1 MADSTS
7 ADSVELK
14 DEFQDTEK
22 AQMEFHLW
30 RRLFGYILRYKVHL
44 SIIAFCGAVTGATEM
59 FPGLIV
65 IGMVADIKA
74 NGSSANLTLW
84 AILICLSGLLAS
96 AVVSGFVMYVCKV
109 RSNSSYTIRD
119 DAFRNIQRQAFRF
132 FDRRPVGW
140 LMSRLMSDCERLSN
154 ILTWAFL
161 DFMWGTTMMLSF
173 AVVMLILNWKLALFA
188 FVFIPVIAWITVKL
202 RRSILRTA
210 REVRATNSFLT
221 GTINES
227 IMGVLTS
234 KSFVQQENHLKDL
247 QQTTNKLYNSSVENL
262 TISAV
267 YVPIVM
273 TTGSMITGITLAVGG
288 IEVVQ
293 GVFAVT
299 VFLAFM
305 MWVRYFL
312 EPAMEMAAWFT
323 EMQTA
328 QASAERVLAVMDAQP
343 DIVSRTDSA
352 YSIPSEISSVQVR
365 DLGFAYDSGV
375 PVLHDIN
382 LKINSGESLAIV
394 GPTGGG
400 KTTLVN
406 LLCRFYEPSTGIVE
420 VNGVDYRE
428 FPLNWY
434 RSQLGVVLQHAHV
447 FSGPILENI
456 RYGRTEATDVEVVE
470 AARLAG
476 AHEFIEAME
485 DGYQTNAGAGG
496 SKLSAGQKQLVSI
509 ARALLSDP
517 QILVLDEATSS
528 VDTDTE
534 QHIQQ
539 GIEQLLRERICFIIA
554 HRLSTIR
561 NVDKIAFVQAGRI
574 VEFGSHVDLLRLSGL
589 YAKMYQQQ
597 SMREADQASFEL
609 AERARDQQTN

>member
-1 MADSTS
+1 MAESTS
-7 ADSVELK
+7 TTHTELK
-14 DEFQDTEK
+14 DEFQDSEK
-22 AQMEFHLW
+22 AQMELHLW
-30 RRLFGYILRYKVHL
+30 RRLFSYIFKYRGHIA
-44 SIIAFCGAVTGATEM
+44 IIASCGAVTGITEVI
-59 FPGLIV
+59 PGYITMR
-65 IGMVADIKA
+65 MVKDIQA
-74 NGSSANLTLW
+74 HGPDASLTLW
-84 AILICLSGLLAS
+84 AILIVLTGFVAS
-96 AVVSGFVMYVCKV
+96 AVVFGFVMCVCKV
-109 RSNSSYTIRD
+109 RSKASYQIRD
-119 DAFRNIQRQAFRF
+119 DAFRNIQQQSFRF

-140 LMSRLMSDCERLSN
+140 LMARLMSDCERLSN
-154 ILTWAFL
+154 IVAWGFL
-161 DFMWGTTMMLSF
+161 DFSWGTAMMLSM
-173 AVVMLILNWKLALFA
+173 AVVMLFLNWKLALFA
-188 FVFIPVIAWITVKL
+188 LAFIPLIAWVTVKL

-210 REVRATNSFLT
+210 REVRATNSVLT

-234 KSFVQQENHLKDL
+234 KSFVQEESHLKDL
-247 QQTTNKLYNSSVENL
+247 KKTTDKLYNSSVENL

-273 TTGSMITGITLAVGG
+273 TTASMVTGVTLAVGG
-288 IEVVQ
+288 LEVVQ
-293 GVFAVT
+293 GVFVLS

-328 QASAERVLAVMDAQP
+328 QASAERVLAVMDALP
-343 DIVSRTDSA
+343 DIVSKTNST
-352 YSIPSEISSVQVR
+352 YPTPSEIESVHVR
-365 DLGFAYDSGV
+365 NLGFAYDSDV
-375 PVLHDIN
+375 PVLQDIN
-382 LKINSGESLAIV
+382 FKINAGESLAIV

-406 LLCRFYEPSTGIVE
+406 LLCRFYEPTTGIIE
-420 VNGVDYRE
+420 VNGIDYRE
-428 FPLNWY
+428 FSLNWY

-456 RYGRTEATDVEVVE
+456 RYGRIDATDEEVI
-470 AARLAG
+470 ATARLAG
-476 AHEFIEAME
+476 AHVFIEAME
-485 DGYQTNAGAGG
+485 HGYQTNAGAGG

-517 QILVLDEATSS
+517 QILVFDEATSS

-561 NVDKIAFVQAGRI
+561 NVDKIAFVEAGRI
-574 VEFGSHVDLLRLSGL
+574 VEFGSHVELLRQKGL
-589 YAKMYQQQ
+589 YATMYQQQ
-597 SMREADQASFEL
+597 SLREAVRSSFEL
-609 AERARDQQTN
+609 AERARN

>member
-1 MADSTS
+1 MADSSS
-7 ADSVELK
+7 AEPFELK

-30 RRLFGYILRYKVHL
+30 RRLFGYILRYKAHL
-44 SIIAFCGAVTGATEM
+44 SIIAFCGAVTGATEL
-59 FPGLIV
+59 FPGLITM
-65 IGMVADIKA
+65 GMVSDVQA
-74 NGSSANLTLW
+74 NGPYANLSVW
-84 AILICLSGLLAS
+84 AILILLSGLIAS
-96 AVVSGFVMYVCKV
+96 SVVSGFVMFVCKV
-109 RSNSSYTIRD
+109 RSNTSYTIRD
-119 DAFRNIQRQAFRF
+119 DAFRNIQQQSFRF

-140 LMSRLMSDCERLSN
+140 LMARLMSDCERLSN

-161 DFMWGTTMMLSF
+161 DFTWGTTMMLSF
-173 AVVMLILNWKLALFA
+173 ASVMLILNWKLALFA
-188 FVFIPVIAWITVKL
+188 FAFIPVIAWITVKL

-210 REVRATNSFLT
+210 REVRSTNSILT

-247 QQTTNKLYNSSVENL
+247 QQTTDKLYKSSVENL
-262 TISAV
+262 TLSAV

-273 TTGSMITGITLAVGG
+273 TTGSMITGITLAIGG

-343 DIVSRTDSA
+343 DIVSRSDSPF
-352 YSIPSEISSVQVR
+352 SIPSAISSIRVSE
-365 DLGFAYDSGV
+365 LGFAYDSGV

-382 LKINSGESLAIV
+382 FSINAGESLAIV
-394 GPTGGG
+394 GHTGGG

-406 LLCRFYEPSTGIVE
+406 LLCRFYEPTSGVIE
-420 VNGVDYRE
+420 VNGIDYRE

-456 RYGRTEATDVEVVE
+456 RYGRIEATDEEVL
-470 AARLAG
+470 AAAHLAG
-476 AHEFIEAME
+476 AHDFIEAME

-534 QHIQQ
+534 RHIQQ

-561 NVDKIAFVQAGRI
+561 NVDKIAFVENGRI
-574 VEFGSHVDLLRLSGL
+574 VEFGSHSELLRQGGL
-589 YAKMYQQQ
+589 YANMYQQQ
-597 SMREADQASFEL
+597 SLREAVRSSFEL
-609 AERARDQQTN
+609 AERASN

>member
-1 MADSTS
+1 MAESTS
-7 ADSVELK
+7 ATPLELR

-22 AQMEFHLW
+22 AQMEFRLW
-30 RRLFGYILRYKVHL
+30 RRLFSYILRFKAHL
-44 SIIAFCGAVTGATEM
+44 GIIALCGAVTGATEILPGYITM
-59 FPGLIV
+59 LMVEDIQAHGPEANFP
-65 IGMVADIKA
+65 
-74 NGSSANLTLW
+74 LW
-84 AILICLSGLLAS
+84 ALLILLTGLVAS
-96 AVVSGFVMYVCKV
+96 AVVGGFVMFVCKV
-109 RSNSSYTIRD
+109 RSNASYNIRD
-119 DAFRNIQRQAFRF
+119 DAFRNIQQQSFRF

-140 LMSRLMSDCERLSN
+140 LMARLMSDCERLSN
-154 ILTWAFL
+154 ILAWGFL
-161 DFMWGTTMMLSF
+161 DFAWGTTMMLCI
-173 AVVMLILNWKLALFA
+173 AIVMLILNWKLALFA
-188 FVFIPVIAWITVKL
+188 FAFIPLIAWVTVKI

-210 REVRATNSFLT
+210 REVRATNSLLT

-234 KSFVQQENHLKDL
+234 KSFVQEESHLNDL
-247 QQTTNKLYNSSVENL
+247 KKTTDRLYNSSVENL
-262 TISAV
+262 TLSAT

-273 TTGSMITGITLAVGG
+273 TTASMVTGITLAVGG
-288 IEVVQ
+288 IQVVQ
-293 GVFAVT
+293 GVFAVS
-299 VFLAFM
+299 VFLIFL

-343 DIVSRTDSA
+343 DIVSRSNTTHST
-352 YSIPSEISSVQVR
+352 PSEISSVQVSN
-365 DLGFAYDSGV
+365 LGFAYDAGV
-375 PVLHDIN
+375 PVLQDIN
-382 LKINSGESLAIV
+382 FKINAGESLAIV

-406 LLCRFYEPSTGIVE
+406 LLCRFYEPTTGIIE

-456 RYGRTEATDVEVVE
+456 RYGRIEATDEEVM
-470 AARLAG
+470 ATARLAG
-476 AHEFIEAME
+476 AHDFIEAME
-485 DGYQTNAGAGG
+485 HGYQTNAGAGG

-517 QILVLDEATSS
+517 QILVFDEATSS

-561 NVDKIAFVQAGRI
+561 NVDRIAFVEAGRI
-574 VEFGSHVDLLRLSGL
+574 VEFGSHIELLRQGGL

-597 SMREADQASFEL
+597 SLREAVRSSFEL
-609 AERARDQQTN
+609 AKRASN

>member
-1 MADSTS
+1 MAESTASTS
-7 ADSVELK
+7 TELR
-14 DEFQDTEK
+14 DEFQDSEK

-30 RRLFGYILRYKVHL
+30 RRLFGYILRYKAHMV
-44 SIIAFCGAVTGATEM
+44 IIAICGAVTGITE
-59 FPGLIV
+59 V
-65 IGMVADIKA
+65 IPAYITMRMVQEIQVY
-74 NGSSANLTLW
+74 GPYANLTVW
-84 AILICLSGLLAS
+84 AILIILTGLVASG
-96 AVVSGFVMYVCKV
+96 VVCGFVMYVCKV
-109 RSNSSYTIRD
+109 RSNASYQIRD
-119 DAFRNIQRQAFRF
+119 DAFRNVQRQSFRF

-140 LMSRLMSDCERLSN
+140 LMARLMSDCERLSN
-154 ILTWAFL
+154 IVAWAFL
-161 DFMWGTTMMLSF
+161 DFSWGTAMMLSM

-188 FVFIPVIAWITVKL
+188 FAFIPVIAWITVKL

-234 KSFVQQENHLKDL
+234 KSFVQEESHLEDL
-247 QQTTNKLYNSSVENL
+247 KQTTNKLYNSSVENL
-262 TISAV
+262 TLAAV

-273 TTGSMITGITLAVGG
+273 TTASMVTGITLAVGG
-288 IEVVQ
+288 LEVVQ
-293 GVFAVT
+293 GILIVP

-343 DIVSRTDSA
+343 DIVSSA
-352 YSIPSEISSVQVR
+352 DRRYSTPSEISSVHVTN
-365 DLGFAYDSGV
+365 LGFAYESGV
-375 PVLHDIN
+375 PVLQDIN
-382 LKINSGESLAIV
+382 FKINAGESLAIV

-406 LLCRFYEPSTGIVE
+406 LLCRFYEPTTGNIE
-420 VNGVDYRE
+420 VNGIDYKQ
-428 FPLNWY
+428 FSLNWY

-456 RYGRTEATDVEVVE
+456 RYGRIEATDEEVI
-470 AARLAG
+470 ATARLAG
-476 AHEFIEAME
+476 AHDFIEAME
-485 DGYQTNAGAGG
+485 HGYQTNAGAGG

-517 QILVLDEATSS
+517 QILVFDEATSS

-561 NVDKIAFVQAGRI
+561 NVDKIAFVEAGRI
-574 VEFGSHVDLLRLSGL
+574 VEFGSHIELLSHGGL

-597 SMREADQASFEL
+597 SLREAVRSSFEL
-609 AERARDQQTN
+609 AERAKN

>member
-1 MADSTS
+1 MAENTSTNP
-7 ADSVELK
+7 VELR
-14 DEFQDTEK
+14 DEFQDSEK
-22 AQMEFHLW
+22 AQMELHLW
-30 RRLFGYILRYKVHL
+30 RRLFSYIFQYRGHIA
-44 SIIAFCGAVTGATEM
+44 IIAFCGAVTGITEVI
-59 FPGLIV
+59 PGYITMR
-65 IGMVADIKA
+65 MVKDIQA
-74 NGSSANLTLW
+74 HGPDASLTLW
-84 AILICLSGLLAS
+84 AILILLSGFVAS
-96 AVVSGFVMYVCKV
+96 AVVFGFVMYVCKV
-109 RSNSSYTIRD
+109 RSKASYKIRD
-119 DAFRNIQRQAFRF
+119 DAFRNIQLQSFRF

-140 LMSRLMSDCERLSN
+140 LMARLMSDCERLSN
-154 ILTWAFL
+154 IVAWGFL
-161 DFMWGTTMMLSF
+161 DFSWGTAMMLSM
-173 AVVMLILNWKLALFA
+173 AVVMLFLNWKLALFA
-188 FVFIPVIAWITVKL
+188 FAFIPVIAWITVKL

-210 REVRATNSFLT
+210 REVRATNSVLT

-234 KSFVQQENHLKDL
+234 KSFVQEESHLEDL
-247 QQTTNKLYNSSVENL
+247 KKTTNKLYNSSVENL

-273 TTGSMITGITLAVGG
+273 TTASMVTGVTLAVGG
-288 IEVVQ
+288 LEVVQ
-293 GVFAVT
+293 GVFVLS

-343 DIVSRTDSA
+343 DIVSKVNSE
-352 YSIPSEISSVQVR
+352 YSTPSEIKSVQVR
-365 DLGFAYDSGV
+365 SLGFAYESGV
-375 PVLHDIN
+375 PVLQDIN
-382 LKINSGESLAIV
+382 FKINAGESLAIV

-406 LLCRFYEPSTGIVE
+406 LLCRFYEPTTGIIE
-420 VNGVDYRE
+420 VNGIDYRE
-428 FPLNWY
+428 FSLNWY

-456 RYGRTEATDVEVVE
+456 RYGRIEATDDEVI
-470 AARLAG
+470 ATARLAG
-476 AHEFIEAME
+476 AHDFIEAME
-485 DGYQTNAGAGG
+485 HGYQTNAGAGG

-517 QILVLDEATSS
+517 QILVFDEATSS

-554 HRLSTIR
+554 HRLSTVR
-561 NVDKIAFVQAGRI
+561 NVDKIAFVEAGRI
-574 VEFGSHVDLLRLSGL
+574 VEFGSHIELLRQQGR
-589 YAKMYQQQ
+589 YATMYQQQ
-597 SMREADQASFEL
+597 SLREAVQSSFEL
-609 AERARDQQTN
+609 AERAKN

>member
-1 MADSTS
+1 MAESSS
-7 ADSVELK
+7 ATPLELR

-22 AQMEFHLW
+22 AQMEFQLW
-30 RRLFGYILRYKVHL
+30 RRLFSYILRFKAHL
-44 SIIAFCGAVTGATEM
+44 GIIALCGAVTGATEILPGYITM
-59 FPGLIV
+59 LMIEDIQAHGPEANFP
-65 IGMVADIKA
+65 
-74 NGSSANLTLW
+74 LW
-84 AILICLSGLLAS
+84 ALLILLTGLVAS
-96 AVVSGFVMYVCKV
+96 AVVGGFVMFVCKV
-109 RSNSSYTIRD
+109 RSSASYHIRD
-119 DAFRNIQRQAFRF
+119 DAFRNIQQQSFRF

-140 LMSRLMSDCERLSN
+140 LMARLMSDCERLSN
-154 ILTWAFL
+154 ILAWAFL
-161 DFMWGTTMMLSF
+161 DFAWGTTMMLCISI
-173 AVVMLILNWKLALFA
+173 VMLVLNWKLALFA
-188 FVFIPVIAWITVKL
+188 FAFIPLIAWITVKL

-210 REVRATNSFLT
+210 REVRATNSLLT

-234 KSFVQQENHLKDL
+234 KSFVQEESHLKDL
-247 QQTTNKLYNSSVENL
+247 KTTTDRLYNSSVENL
-262 TISAV
+262 TLSAT

-273 TTGSMITGITLAVGG
+273 TTASIVTGITLAVGG

-293 GVFAVT
+293 GVFAVS
-299 VFLAFM
+299 VFLAFL

-343 DIVSRTDSA
+343 DIVSRSTTSG
-352 YSIPSEISSVQVR
+352 SNPSEISSVQVSN
-365 DLGFAYDSGV
+365 LGFAYDTGV

-382 LKINSGESLAIV
+382 FKINAGESLAIV

-406 LLCRFYEPSTGIVE
+406 LLCRFYEPTTGIIE

-456 RYGRTEATDVEVVE
+456 RYGRIEATDEEVI
-470 AARLAG
+470 ATACLAG
-476 AHEFIEAME
+476 AHDFIEAME
-485 DGYQTNAGAGG
+485 HGYQTNAGAGG

-517 QILVLDEATSS
+517 QILVFDEATSS

-539 GIEQLLRERICFIIA
+539 GIERLLRERICFIIA

-561 NVDKIAFVQAGRI
+561 NVDRIAFVEAGCV
-574 VEFGSHVDLLRLSGL
+574 VEFGSHVELLRKGGL
-589 YAKMYQQQ
+589 YAKMYKQQ
-597 SMREADQASFEL
+597 SLREAVHSSFEL
-609 AERARDQQTN
+609 AERAKN

>member
-1 MADSTS
+1 MAESTS
-7 ADSVELK
+7 ANPEGLR

-30 RRLFGYILRYKVHL
+30 RRLFSYILRYKKHL
-44 SIIAFCGAVTGATEM
+44 SIIALCGAVTGAAEL
-59 FPGLIV
+59 FPGLITMW
-65 IGMVADIKA
+65 MVEDIKA
-74 NGSSANLTLW
+74 VGPDADLRLW
-84 AILICLSGLLAS
+84 AILFLLSGLVAS
-96 AVVSGFVMYVCKV
+96 VVVGGFVMFVCKV
-109 RSNSSYTIRD
+109 RSNASYDIRD
-119 DAFRNIQRQAFRF
+119 DAFRNIQQQSFRF

-140 LMSRLMSDCERLSN
+140 LMARLMSDCERLSN

-161 DFMWGTTMMLSF
+161 DFVWGTAMMLSM
-173 AVVMLILNWKLALFA
+173 AIVMLILSWKLALLV
-188 FVFIPVIAWITVKL
+188 FVFIPLIAWITVKF

-210 REVRATNSFLT
+210 REVRATNSLLT

-234 KSFVQQENHLKDL
+234 KSFVQEESHLKDL
-247 QQTTNKLYNSSVENL
+247 KQTTDRLYNSSVENL
-262 TISAV
+262 TLSAV
-267 YVPIVM
+267 YVPVVM
-273 TTGSMITGITLAVGG
+273 TTASMVTGITLAVGG
-288 IEVVQ
+288 VEVAQ
-293 GVFAVT
+293 GVFAVW

-305 MWVRYFL
+305 MWVRFFL

-328 QASAERVLAVMDAQP
+328 QASAERVLAVMDAKP
-343 DIVSRTDSA
+343 DIVSRTNSA
-352 YSIPSEISSVQVR
+352 YSTPSNISSIQVTN
-365 DLGFAYDSGV
+365 LGFSYDSGV
-375 PVLHDIN
+375 SVLHDIN
-382 LKINSGESLAIV
+382 LQINAGESLAIV

-406 LLCRFYEPSTGIVE
+406 LLCRFYEPTSGVIQ
-420 VNGVDYRE
+420 VNDIDYRE

-456 RYGRTEATDVEVVE
+456 RYGRIEATDEEVKD

-476 AHEFIEAME
+476 AHDFIEAME
-485 DGYQTNAGAGG
+485 QGYQTNAGAGG
-496 SKLSAGQKQLVSI
+496 SKVSAGQKQLISI

-517 QILVLDEATSS
+517 QILIFDEATSS

-534 QHIQQ
+534 RHIQQ
-539 GIEQLLRERICFIIA
+539 GIEQLLRERISFIIA

-561 NVDKIAFVQAGRI
+561 NVDKIAFVESGRI
-574 VEFGSHVDLLRLSGL
+574 VELGSHTELLGKNGL

-597 SMREADQASFEL
+597 SLREAVRSSFEL
-609 AERARDQQTN
+609 AERARN